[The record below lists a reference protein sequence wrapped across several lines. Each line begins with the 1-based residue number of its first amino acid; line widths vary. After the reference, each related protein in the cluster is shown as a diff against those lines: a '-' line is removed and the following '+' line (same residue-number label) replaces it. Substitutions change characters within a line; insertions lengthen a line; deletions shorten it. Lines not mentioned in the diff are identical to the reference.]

1 VIGSSFM
8 SDAKAETD
16 RTFHMPA
23 NAQEFWALGISLL
36 TVFVLV
42 QFGAPIVR
50 ELDFLDQKL
59 REYFIGIAFAA
70 FPLIHRS
77 AKQSLAG
84 FRVQA
89 PAARPELAPWFVTGV
104 FAAALLFAWNQFAS
118 ACAAFAMGLLIGQLQ
133 VDTEQAAFAGA
144 LATSMLAVVLP
155 LSAVAAVF
163 AGVVLNRKTRSHV
176 FAALLLAAVTYVAF
190 NVLLTWA
197 FQPEYL
203 AALFAIGGTEAT
215 VGFALGLG
223 LVAIVVIAFGAVGI
237 AISRLN
243 GDASIGRLM
252 QAARRLSPLEREA
265 VTLDILHKLQA
276 EVASHV
282 MAAPSI
288 GETSPASRMP
298 ISAEP

>member
-1 VIGSSFM
+1 M

-16 RTFHMPA
+16 HAFHLPA
-23 NAQEFWALGISLL
+23 NAQEFWALGISLV

-70 FPLIHRS
+70 FPLIHRG
-77 AKQSLAG
+77 AKQSLAS
-84 FRVQA
+84 FRVEA

-118 ACAAFAMGLLIGQLQ
+118 ACAALALGLLIGQLQ
-133 VDTEQAAFAGA
+133 IDTEQAAFAGA
-144 LATSMLAVVLP
+144 VSTSMLAVVLP

-163 AGVVLNRKTRSHV
+163 AGVALNRKTRDHV

-203 AALFAIGGTEAT
+203 AAVFAAGGTEAR

-223 LVAIVVIAFGAVGI
+223 LVGLIVIAFGATGV
-237 AISRLN
+237 AISRFN

-252 QAARRLSPLEREA
+252 QAVRRLSPAEREA
-265 VTLDILHKLQA
+265 IVQKLQGG
-276 EVASHV
+276 ASRV
-282 MAAPSI
+282 TAVSFA
-288 GETSPASRMP
+288 GETSPVSRVA